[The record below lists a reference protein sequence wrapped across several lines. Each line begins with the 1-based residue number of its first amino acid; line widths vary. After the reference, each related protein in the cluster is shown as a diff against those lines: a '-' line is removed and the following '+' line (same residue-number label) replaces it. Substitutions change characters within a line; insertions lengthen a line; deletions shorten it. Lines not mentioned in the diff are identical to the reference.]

1 MPSRRTLLRV
11 MLWSLGL
18 GALVGVAAILAG
30 NVHDI
35 WRVSLTAF
43 VTAVAVG
50 LMIPVSMLM
59 DKPAG
64 RQASMLGMW
73 AILLAFLLAMLLTWD
88 LVHVLPI
95 RGRTETVA
103 LTLVFVLLCSLPAM
117 FFLVILRNASARV
130 AGSVGLILT
139 AAVFAALMI
148 GTWGF
153 LGTPPGDK
161 WFSTAGAA
169 ACLGLL
175 AVASLVRI
183 EAKGPGIAAIWLVGI
198 RLAGAIAA
206 GLALAVAVYAIWF
219 NIHRDSGLLTTLVCI
234 AAVIAHANLCLLV
247 PLTRSQEWV
256 RAVTIGAAF
265 ATAVCI
271 DLMWV
276 TQLGRTDRDLLVRL
290 ASASALAASCGSLAL
305 LVLARINRR
314 IVDQP
319 PVLQEIRE
327 ITLICPG
334 CHKTQTL
341 TVGDAACPTCRLRIR
356 TSIHEPRCPKCE
368 YLLFMLT
375 SDRCPECGEPIE
387 QGLVRT
393 EGPAPPANSH

>member
-1 MPSRRTLLRV
+1 MPSRRTLLRI
-11 MLWSLGL
+11 MLWSLGA
-18 GALVGVAAILAG
+18 GTLVGVAAILAG

-35 WRVSLTAF
+35 WRVSVTAF

-50 LMIPVSMLM
+50 LMIPVSMMM

-64 RQASMLGMW
+64 RHASMLGMW
-73 AILLAFLLAMLLTWD
+73 AILLEFLLAMLLTWD

-95 RGRTETVA
+95 PVSTEMIA
-103 LTLVFVLLCSLPAM
+103 LTLAFVLLCSLPAM
-117 FFLVILRNASARV
+117 FFLVILRNPNARV
-130 AGSVGLILT
+130 AGTVGLALT
-139 AAVFAALMI
+139 AAVFAVLMI

-153 LGTPPGDK
+153 VGTRLGDK
-161 WFSTAGAA
+161 WFTTAGAA
-169 ACLGLL
+169 ACLGAL

-183 EAKGPGIAAIWLVGI
+183 EVKGTGMTAIWSIGI

-206 GLALAVAVYAIWF
+206 GLAMTVAVYAIWF
-219 NIHRDSGLLTTLVCI
+219 DIHRDSGLLTTLVCI
-234 AAVIAHANLCLLV
+234 AAVIAHANLCLLA
-247 PLTRSQEWV
+247 PLTRTQEWV
-256 RAVTIGAAF
+256 RVATIGAAV
-265 ATAVCI
+265 ATAVCT

-290 ASASALAASCGSLAL
+290 ASASGLAASCGSLAL

-314 IVDQP
+314 IVDEP

-334 CHKTQTL
+334 CHNKQTL
-341 TVGDAACPTCRLRIR
+341 PVGDVACPTCRLRIR
-356 TSIHEPRCPKCE
+356 TSIHEPRCPKCD

-375 SDRCPECGEPIE
+375 SDRCPECGEPI
-387 QGLVRT
+387 G
-393 EGPAPPANSH
+393 